1 MLSLSR
7 TNKTMT
13 GGTKRYVIWGGK
25 KETCGHMLLV
35 ALIPRYKKRVHE
47 RTREKGQPS
56 HKNNREKKRI
66 RES

>member
-1 MLSLSR
+1 
-7 TNKTMT
+7 
-13 GGTKRYVIWGGK
+13 
-25 KETCGHMLLV
+25 MLLV
-35 ALIPRYKKRVHE
+35 AMIPRYKKRVHE